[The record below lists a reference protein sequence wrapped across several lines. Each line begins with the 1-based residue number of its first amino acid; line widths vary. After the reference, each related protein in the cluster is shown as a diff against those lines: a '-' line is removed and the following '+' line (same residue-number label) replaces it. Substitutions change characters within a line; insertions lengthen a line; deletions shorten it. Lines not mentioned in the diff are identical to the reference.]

1 MIYSL
6 VHKYDKRR
14 FSIIIVLSIF
24 AVHSYMTTRSERLK
38 EARLKAKLSQSE
50 VAAAV
55 GIKQPSYNYLE
66 KNNNAGSS
74 HIAEIA
80 RVLNVD
86 PTWLRT
92 GVMPSN
98 IDDEVAKLLENTPTP
113 LLNSEYNDSNR
124 VWVDLVN
131 IRFSC
136 GNGESI
142 EFHFDDVIKK
152 IPFDEFFF
160 RTHNVKPE
168 GMKLVLAAGDSQEPY
183 VKNGDVFAI
192 DLSDTDIR
200 DGEFYAVYF
209 EGEAML
215 KQILKEP
222 GGVLVLHSL
231 NSKYR
236 DKIIS
241 PENGANF
248 RVIGRQF
255 WRAG

>member
-1 MIYSL
+1 
-6 VHKYDKRR
+6 
-14 FSIIIVLSIF
+14 
-24 AVHSYMTTRSERLK
+24 MTTRSERLK
-38 EARLKAKLSQSE
+38 EARLKAGLSQKD
-50 VAAAV
+50 VALAV

-66 KNNNAGSS
+66 KNDNASS
-74 HIAEIA
+74 THIAEIA

-92 GVMPSN
+92 GMMPSSVDN
-98 IDDEVAKLLENTPTP
+98 EVAKLLENTPTTI
-113 LLNSEYNDSNR
+113 LNSEHNDSNK

-131 IRFSC
+131 IKFSC

-142 EFHFDDVIKK
+142 EFHYDDVIKK
-152 IPFDEFFF
+152 YAFDESFFK
-160 RTHNVKPE
+160 TYNVKPVNV
-168 GMKLVLAAGDSQEPY
+168 KLVMATGDSQEPY
-183 VKNGDVFAI
+183 VKNGDMFAI
-192 DLSDTDIR
+192 DLSDTQIKDS
-200 DGEFYAVYF
+200 EFYAVYF

-215 KQILKEP
+215 KQIFKEP

-231 NSKYR
+231 NGKYR

-241 PENGANF
+241 PENGCSF